1 MALLQSD
8 TSHSVAADAG
18 RQAPEALQLPVG
30 AHLKVKGILL

>member
-1 MALLQSD
+1 MAFLQPD

-30 AHLKVKGILL
+30 VHLKLTGVLP